1 MEISKK
7 EPGLL
12 EALIP
17 IIVLMGLL
25 ALNVIFFSDDSSYG
39 PNQISLIMAAAVGGL
54 IAVRLGY
61 TWGEIQAGIVRSI
74 NAAMPAILILLLI
87 GALAGTWLL
96 SGVVPLMVFY
106 GLKILTPNIF
116 LFAACIVCILV
127 SLATGSSWTT
137 IATFGLAMLGIG
149 RALGLP
155 DGVIAGAIISGAYF
169 GDKVSPLSDTTN
181 LAPAMVG
188 TDLFT
193 HIKYMLYT
201 TIPSISISLIIFL
214 VWGFSAD
221 SSTNTEEVQ
230 AVINAIEGT
239 FNLSPLLLLVPAMV
253 IALIALKVPPAPT
266 LLAGALLGGVF
277 ALIFQP
283 DLVRQV
289 SETEGSIWKVSYI
302 GIVKTIFG
310 EIAIE
315 TSHEKVNNLL
325 NAKGMAGMM
334 NTIWLVICAMIF
346 GGVMESAGLL
356 ARITKPIIE
365 KAERAGSLVA
375 STAGTCIFFNI
386 TAADQYIAIVV
397 PGRMYAEAYREKG
410 YKPELLSRTL
420 EDAGTVTSVLIPW
433 NTCGAYQTGVLGVSA
448 MAFAPYCFFNIISPF
463 MSVFFAYAN
472 IKIRKLVDGASK
484 EKVDQS

>member
-39 PNQISLIMAAAVGGL
+39 PNQIALIMAAAVGGL

-181 LAPAMVG
+181 LAG
-188 TDLFT
+188 KD
-193 HIKYMLYT
+193 
-201 TIPSISISLIIFL
+201 
-214 VWGFSAD
+214 
-221 SSTNTEEVQ
+221 Q
-230 AVINAIEGT
+230 
-239 FNLSPLLLLVPAMV
+239 LL
-253 IALIALKVPPAPT
+253 
-266 LLAGALLGGVF
+266 
-277 ALIFQP
+277 
-283 DLVRQV
+283 
-289 SETEGSIWKVSYI
+289 
-302 GIVKTIFG
+302 
-310 EIAIE
+310 
-315 TSHEKVNNLL
+315 
-325 NAKGMAGMM
+325 
-334 NTIWLVICAMIF
+334 
-346 GGVMESAGLL
+346 
-356 ARITKPIIE
+356 
-365 KAERAGSLVA
+365 
-375 STAGTCIFFNI
+375 
-386 TAADQYIAIVV
+386 
-397 PGRMYAEAYREKG
+397 
-410 YKPELLSRTL
+410 
-420 EDAGTVTSVLIPW
+420 
-433 NTCGAYQTGVLGVSA
+433 
-448 MAFAPYCFFNIISPF
+448 
-463 MSVFFAYAN
+463 
-472 IKIRKLVDGASK
+472 
-484 EKVDQS
+484 